1 MVIVKHVSTGK
12 HFILLGASYSYF
24 KDSRPSFLGGDLFP
38 HEEQGEFHMTAVS
51 DGKGDIYWFSSNEL
65 VVVKVDGCSPKT
77 ILEEFQ
83 GEERIDGNEMEEI
96 EERCPAC
103 GEKVRSTDK
112 ECPGCGLVLIIEG

>member
-1 MVIVKHVSTGK
+1 MI
-12 HFILLGASYSYF
+12 
-24 KDSRPSFLGGDLFP
+24 
-38 HEEQGEFHMTAVS
+38 AVS

-65 VVVKVDGCSPKT
+65 TVVKVDGYSPKT

-83 GEERIDGNEMEEI
+83 GEIRVDGNETEEI

-112 ECPGCGLVLIIEG
+112 ECPGCGLALIIEG